1 MIVYPDLGYAKE
13 VINHSI
19 QNTRESMPSQ
29 RSIRLTH
36 VRILG
41 VHVLT

>member
-1 MIVYPDLGYAKE
+1 MIVHPDWGYAKE
-13 VINHSI
+13 VINRSI
-19 QNTRESMPSQ
+19 PNTRESMPSQ

-41 VHVLT
+41 VHVQT

>member
-13 VINHSI
+13 VINRGI
-19 QNTRESMPSQ
+19 QNTRESIPSQ

-41 VHVLT
+41 VHVRT